1 MDLRAERGGAPAVEI
16 SVPSSAEYLS
26 LIRSVAGWFA
36 ARCGFEEKDCG
47 RIVLSAVEATTNIIR
62 HAYGGDPGQRITIR
76 FRELEDGL
84 ECEFLDAGKNV
95 LAEGLVESARGELD
109 AGGLGVRMMQTCM
122 DELRYEV
129 RPEGGARLVLR
140 KRRRPG
146 ADSDRSGA
154 GREEGIP

>member
-1 MDLRAERGGAPAVEI
+1 MDPRAERSAAPAVEV
-16 SVPSSAEYLS
+16 SFPSSAEYLS
-26 LIRSVAGWFA
+26 LVRSVAGWFA
-36 ARCGFEEKDCG
+36 ARCGFGDRDCG

-62 HAYGGDPGQRITIR
+62 HAYGGEPGQRITIQ

-95 LAEGLVESARGELD
+95 LPEGLVEKARGELD
-109 AGGLGVRMMQTCM
+109 SGGLGVRMMQSCM

-146 ADSDRSGA
+146 AGSERNGA
-154 GREEGIP
+154 GRGEESP